1 MSVTR
6 IFDMKSVH
14 YHAQA
19 LDWMNHRLWGY
30 QDICSVN
37 NATLNRF
44 FSLHYILPF
53 LLAALVVAH
62 LIAQI

>member
-1 MSVTR
+1 
-6 IFDMKSVH
+6 MKH
-14 YHAQA
+14 DLIY
-19 LDWMNHRLWGY
+19 LYIKYGNY
-30 QDICSVN
+30 QHKCSVN

-62 LIAQI
+62 LIAQILVGEGPF